1 MKGIRSLRLPLR
13 RDDTPDNYHEVL
25 DGFLDVMQTVREAY
39 PTVEPSPAFRDALH
53 ARLLAEAAW
62 LKDHP
67 VETPREAAMKRSAA
81 GSVTPHCAR
90 SSTSGLR
97 SASRIS
103 GESCAFSA
111 RFSASPSAGLCSR
124 CDAENQ

>member
-1 MKGIRSLRLPLR
+1 MTYKGQSMMDMKGIRSLRLPLR
-13 RDDTPDNYHEVL
+13 RHDAPENYHELL

-81 GSVTPHCAR
+81 AAAALLVLGFAALAWR
-90 SSTSGLR
+90 SFRLQANPAVR
-97 SASRIS
+97 RPA
-103 GESCAFSA
+103 A
-111 RFSASPSAGLCSR
+111 
-124 CDAENQ
+124 